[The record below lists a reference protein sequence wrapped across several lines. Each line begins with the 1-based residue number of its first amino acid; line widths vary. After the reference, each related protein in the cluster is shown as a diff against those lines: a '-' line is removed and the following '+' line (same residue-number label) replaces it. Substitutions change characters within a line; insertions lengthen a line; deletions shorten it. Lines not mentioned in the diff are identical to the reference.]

1 MGFFGSIGASLF
13 GGNNSGGNSDPF
25 KLGGAMSIMDMVTG
39 KKMKNSSAMSVGSNL
54 TAGGKPPVDNSHSHG
69 SSGNTSTKQGSGGN
83 DPTIGEGGGLLGKL
97 QPDTRNAGGPPPVP
111 NGIDN
116 GQYEQEFMEK
126 RGGVGISETPDV
138 QLGAGGQVGVPVPPP
153 DVDKMGVNSLY

>member
-1 MGFFGSIGASLF
+1 MGLF
-13 GGNNSGGNSDPF
+13 GGIAGLMSGGRSGSGSGDPARAL
-25 KLGGAMSIMDMVTG
+25 LGGGIMDIMRAASGGKG
-39 KKMKNSSAMSVGSNL
+39 KKSSGD
-54 TAGGKPPVDNSHSHG
+54 KPPVDNSHSHG

-83 DPTIGEGGGLLGKL
+83 DPILEAGLG
-97 QPDTRNAGGPPPVP
+97 QNAGGPPPVP

>member
-1 MGFFGSIGASLF
+1 MGLFGSISAGLF
-13 GGNNSGGNSDPF
+13 GKSSGGKKGRFGQDTSKPFHTHGESKTSDA
-25 KLGGAMSIMDMVTG
+25 GAIA
-39 KKMKNSSAMSVGSNL
+39 SA
-54 TAGGKPPVDNSHSHG
+54 AI
-69 SSGNTSTKQGSGGN
+69 GSGGN
-83 DPTIGEGGGLLGKL
+83 DPILEAGLG
-97 QPDTRNAGGPPPVP
+97 QNAGGPPPVP

>member
-1 MGFFGSIGASLF
+1 MGLFGSIGAVF
-13 GGNNSGGNSDPF
+13 GKSSGGKKGRFGQDTSKPFHTHGESKTSDA
-25 KLGGAMSIMDMVTG
+25 GAIA
-39 KKMKNSSAMSVGSNL
+39 SAAIS
-54 TAGGKPPVDNSHSHG
+54 
-69 SSGNTSTKQGSGGN
+69 SGGN
-83 DPTIGEGGGLLGKL
+83 DPILEAGLG
-97 QPDTRNAGGPPPVP
+97 QNAGGPPPVP

-138 QLGAGGQVGVPVPPP
+138 QLGTGGQVGVPVPPP